1 MAREIRHQQADVAA
15 ERYVIASQTLCGG
28 CQGMS
33 FTTLSD
39 DEERE
44 LHRLSHVY
52 WKEALKCEK
61 AKHFW
66 PVVC

>member
-1 MAREIRHQQADVAA
+1 
-15 ERYVIASQTLCGG
+15 
-28 CQGMS
+28 MS

-61 AKHFW
+61 AKAFLAGSVLVVRCEQTI
-66 PVVC
+66 PVKVPISTALRR